1 MFGIRIGFMTEY
13 HGGVGL
19 AAVMTAGALALAG
32 CSSPSKAPATSPAT
46 STPTSAAPTSSQAA
60 APPTSTAPRVPE
72 DRLGS
77 FLLTADEGNAIM
89 GSTDMQDLGGLA
101 TMDTNAFAV
110 SNPDCLGAAHIVQ
123 PPVYS
128 DSGYTAVKF
137 DVLHKPGLRYT
148 NSIEQALT
156 TYPSADQALA
166 FVQTS
171 AGKWKSCGGQDVTE
185 SLNGGS
191 TKWTFGNLVGDPP
204 KISIIMN
211 RHNARGYTC
220 QRVLSAVRNAVIDV
234 KACAFKISDQ
244 GVQAADKIAAKAT
257 Q

>member
-1 MFGIRIGFMTEY
+1 M
-13 HGGVGL
+13 
-19 AAVMTAGALALAG
+19 
-32 CSSPSKAPATSPAT
+32 S
-46 STPTSAAPTSSQAA
+46 
-60 APPTSTAPRVPE
+60 
-72 DRLGS
+72 S

-101 TMDTNAFAV
+101 TLDTNAFPV

-137 DVLHKPGLRYT
+137 DVLHKPGARYT

-156 TYPSADQALA
+156 TFQSADQALA

-171 AGKWKSCGGQDVTE
+171 AGKWKACAGQDINE
-185 SLNGGS
+185 PFNGGALH
-191 TKWTFGNLVGDPP
+191 WTFGNLVGDPP
-204 KISIIMN
+204 KISMIMN
-211 RHNARGYTC
+211 RHNSRGYTC

>member
-1 MFGIRIGFMTEY
+1 MFGTRIRLMAEF
-13 HGGVGL
+13 HSGVGL
-19 AAVMTAGALALAG
+19 AAVMTAGALAMAG

-46 STPTSAAPTSSQAA
+46 SAPTSAAPTSSQAA
-60 APPTSTAPRVPE
+60 SPPTSTAPRVPE
-72 DRLGS
+72 DRLGT

-101 TMDTNAFAV
+101 TLDTNAFPV

-123 PPVYS
+123 PAVYS

-137 DVLHKPGLRYT
+137 DVLHKPGVRYT

-156 TYPSADQALA
+156 TFQSADQALA

-171 AGKWKSCGGQDVTE
+171 AGKWKACAGQDINE
-185 SLNGGS
+185 PFNGGALH
-191 TKWTFGNLVGDPP
+191 WTFGNLVGDPP
-204 KISIIMN
+204 KISLIMN

-244 GVQAADKIAAKAT
+244 GIQAADKIAAKAT

>member
-1 MFGIRIGFMTEY
+1 MFGAQIRLNAMR
-13 HGGVGL
+13 L
-19 AAVMTAGALALAG
+19 AALAAAGAVATAA

-46 STPTSAAPTSSQAA
+46 SAPSSAAPTSSAA
-60 APPTSTAPRVPE
+60 ASPPTSTAPRVPE

-77 FLLTADEGNAIM
+77 FLLTVDEGNAVM
-89 GSTDMQDLGGLA
+89 SSTDMQDLGGLA
-101 TMDTNAFAV
+101 AMDTNAFAV
-110 SNPDCLGAAHIVQ
+110 SNPDCLGPAHIVQ

-137 DVLHKPGLRYT
+137 DVLHEPGLRYT
-148 NSIEQALT
+148 HSIEQALT
-156 TYPSADQALA
+156 TFQSADQALA

-171 AGKWKSCGGQDVTE
+171 AGKWKACAGQDISE
-185 SLNGGS
+185 SLNGS
-191 TKWTFGNLVGDPP
+191 TLHWTFGSLVGDPP

-211 RHNARGYTC
+211 RHNARGWTC